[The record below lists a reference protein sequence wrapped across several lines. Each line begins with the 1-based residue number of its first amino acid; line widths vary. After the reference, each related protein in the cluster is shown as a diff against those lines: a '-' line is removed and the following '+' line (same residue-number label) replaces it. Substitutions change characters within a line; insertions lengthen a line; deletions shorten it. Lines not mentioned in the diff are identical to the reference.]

1 MSYFSD
7 EDEYEY
13 RRYRGRDP
21 SPAPVHYVQARP
33 DRPRSRGYPHGMD
46 PFLVPNVTERS
57 MAITR
62 VRERSRERRS
72 PPTALSPPAQLPA
85 PVIIKQYNSNDHHSS
100 DDESSLSSHHHHRGR
115 GRSHSHVS
123 MRSSHSRSRG
133 GSDAYMTVERYELE
147 RKLEEGRRQ
156 LEALRVST
164 SSSAAAHA
172 EAERYELQRLKRELE
187 ELRVR
192 EDRDAQRAEDAERWE
207 LRKSKIELEDLRA
220 REAREAREKAD
231 RERRSADYES
241 YELQRSKKELQDL
254 KAQQQREKEAME
266 KMREARTQAELRVA
280 KEELDKSELF
290 IREARMMTAYTKL
303 QSYAT
308 RPLSGMLTCGQSNSP
323 RSKRPTRRGSARR

>member
-33 DRPRSRGYPHGMD
+33 DRPRSRGYPNGMD
-46 PFLVPNVTERS
+46 PFLVPNVTERT

-72 PPTALSPPAQLPA
+72 PPTALSPPAHQHAA

-123 MRSSHSRSRG
+123 IRSSHSRSRG

-147 RKLEEGRRQ
+147 RKLEEQRRQ
-156 LEALRVST
+156 LEALRM
-164 SSSAAAHA
+164 SSSAAAHTDN
-172 EAERYELQRLKRELE
+172 ERYELARLKRELE
-187 ELRVR
+187 ELRIR
-192 EDRDAQRAEDAERWE
+192 EERDAQRAEDAERWD
-207 LRKSKIELEDLRA
+207 LRKSKHELEDLRA

-231 RERRSADYES
+231 RERRTADYES

-254 KAQQQREKEAME
+254 KTQQQREKEAME
-266 KMREARTQAELRVA
+266 KMREARTHAELRVA
-280 KEELDKSELF
+280 KEELDKSKSPENPHDWHRCQAAV
-290 IREARMMTAYTKL
+290 IRHTSVRGM
-303 QSYAT
+303 
-308 RPLSGMLTCGQSNSP
+308 GMLTGSQSNLP